1 MSRILHRP
9 MFRKGGQANG
19 GITTGLGRQRYDNG
33 GQTGME
39 RIQRDLAIIDQLSPR
54 RGSGLNDFM
63 INFGLNM
70 VGNPPSGNIFQT
82 AAKQA
87 QKPFGQFQQARAQE
101 NLAQRELIANM
112 VQNMNEDDKY
122 KLQVEA
128 QHMFEAGAVNPF
140 TNKPFASPTEA
151 LNALIKNKF
160 MSKERVLTD
169 EAKFQNTKD
178 TFLSN
183 ILKQG
188 DDHPF
193 GDNNLAASSLA
204 DHEAKI
210 YHNKYPKEL
219 IAKFDQEQTFIP
231 IGVVDWAKVQPDG
244 SYPLSEVIGQQ
255 AFSYGKI
262 KPGKIYFNVAD
273 KSFFMFNGKTF
284 SVVDIA
290 EYN

>member
-1 MSRILHRP
+1 
-9 MFRKGGQANG
+9 MFRRGGQANG

-39 RIQRDLAIIDQLSPR
+39 RIQRDLAIIDQLAPQ

-87 QKPFGQFQQARAQE
+87 QQPFQQFQQGRAQG

-151 LNALIKNKF
+151 LNALIKNKL
-160 MSKERVLTD
+160 MSKERVLTE
-169 EAKFQNTKD
+169 EAKFENTYNE
-178 TFLSN
+178 FLSN
-183 ILKQG
+183 ILSQKRG
-188 DDHPF
+188 DF
-193 GDNNLAASSLA
+193 EDNRLGASTLAT
-204 DHEAKI
+204 HEAKI
-210 YHNKYPKEL
+210 KHNRYPKEL
-219 IAKFDQEQTFIP
+219 VEEFDFETTYIP
-231 IGVVDWAKVQPDG
+231 VGVVDWANVNSDG
-244 SYPLSEVIGQQ
+244 SFKLTETIGSNAKAQNVIK
-255 AFSYGKI
+255 A
-262 KPGKIYFNVAD
+262 GKIYFNVSD
-273 KSFFMFNGKTF
+273 KLFYRFNGDSFT
-284 SVVDIA
+284 VIDIA
-290 EYN
+290 EFK

>member
-1 MSRILHRP
+1 

-82 AAKQA
+82 AATQA
-87 QKPFGQFQQARAQE
+87 QKPFQQFQQARAQE

-151 LNALIKNKF
+151 LNALIKNKL
-160 MSKERVLTD
+160 MSKERVLTE
-169 EAKFQNTKD
+169 EAKFENTYNQYLD
-178 TFLSN
+178 SILSE
-183 ILKQG
+183 KRG
-188 DDHPF
+188 DF
-193 GDNNLAASSLA
+193 AKNRLGASALAT
-204 DHEAKI
+204 HEAKI
-210 YHNKYPKEL
+210 KHNRYPEELVKE
-219 IAKFDQEQTFIP
+219 FDLETTYIP
-231 IGVVDWAKVQPDG
+231 LGVVDWANVNPDG
-244 SYPLSEVIGQQ
+244 SFKLTESLGNNAKAQNVIK
-255 AFSYGKI
+255 A
-262 KPGKIYFNVAD
+262 GKIYFNVSD
-273 KSFFMFNGKTF
+273 KLFYRFNGDSFT
-284 SVVDIA
+284 VIDIA
-290 EYN
+290 EYK

>member
-1 MSRILHRP
+1 
-9 MFRKGGQANG
+9 MFRRGGQANG
-19 GITTGLGRQRYDNG
+19 GITTGIGRQRYDNG

-39 RIQRDLAIIDQLSPR
+39 RIQRDLAIIDQLAPQ

-87 QKPFGQFQQARAQE
+87 QQPFQQFQQGRAQE

-151 LNALIKNKF
+151 LNALIKNKL
-160 MSKERVLTD
+160 MSKERVLTE
-169 EAKFQNTKD
+169 EAKFENTYNE
-178 TFLSN
+178 FLSN
-183 ILKQG
+183 ILSQKRG
-188 DDHPF
+188 DF
-193 GDNNLAASSLA
+193 EDNRLGASTLAT
-204 DHEAKI
+204 HEAKI
-210 YHNKYPKEL
+210 KHNRYPKEL
-219 IAKFDQEQTFIP
+219 VEEFDLETTYIP
-231 IGVVDWAKVQPDG
+231 VGVVDWANVNSDG
-244 SYPLSEVIGQQ
+244 SFKLTETIGSNAKAQNVIK
-255 AFSYGKI
+255 A
-262 KPGKIYFNVAD
+262 GKIYFNVSD
-273 KSFFMFNGKTF
+273 KLFYRFNGDSFT
-284 SVVDIA
+284 VIDIA
-290 EYN
+290 EYK

>member
-1 MSRILHRP
+1 

-19 GITTGLGRQRYDNG
+19 GITTGLGRQGYDNG
-33 GQTGME
+33 GATGME
-39 RIQRDLAIIDQLSPR
+39 RIQRDLAIIDQLAPQ

-87 QKPFGQFQQARAQE
+87 QQPFQQFQQSRAQGA
-101 NLAQRELIANM
+101 LAQRELIANM

-151 LNALIKNKF
+151 LNALIKNKL

-169 EAKFQNTKD
+169 EAKFENTYNE
-178 TFLSN
+178 FLSN
-183 ILKQG
+183 ILSQKRG
-188 DDHPF
+188 DF
-193 GDNNLAASSLA
+193 EDNRLGASTLAT
-204 DHEAKI
+204 HEAKI
-210 YHNKYPKEL
+210 KHHRYPKEL
-219 IAKFDQEQTFIP
+219 VEKFDLETTYIP
-231 IGVVDWAKVQPDG
+231 VGVVDWANVNSDG
-244 SYPLSEVIGQQ
+244 SFKLTETIGSNAKAQNVIK
-255 AFSYGKI
+255 A
-262 KPGKIYFNVAD
+262 GKIYFNVSD
-273 KSFFMFNGKTF
+273 KLFYRFNGDSFT
-284 SVVDIA
+284 VIDIA
-290 EYN
+290 EFK

>member
-9 MFRKGGQANG
+9 MFRRGGQANG
-19 GITTGLGRQRYDNG
+19 GITTGLGRQGYDNG

-39 RIQRDLAIIDQLSPR
+39 KIQRDLAIIDQLSPQ

-87 QKPFGQFQQARAQE
+87 QQPFQQFQQGRAQG

-151 LNALIKNKF
+151 LNALIKNKL
-160 MSKERVLTD
+160 MSKERVLTE
-169 EAKFQNTKD
+169 EAKFENTYNE
-178 TFLSN
+178 FLSN
-183 ILKQG
+183 ILSQKRG
-188 DDHPF
+188 DF
-193 GDNNLAASSLA
+193 EDNRLGASTLAT
-204 DHEAKI
+204 HEAKI
-210 YHNKYPKEL
+210 KHHRYPKEL
-219 IAKFDQEQTFIP
+219 VEKFDLETTYIP
-231 IGVVDWAKVQPDG
+231 VGVVDWANVNSDG
-244 SYPLSEVIGQQ
+244 SFKLTETIGSNAKAQNVIK
-255 AFSYGKI
+255 A
-262 KPGKIYFNVAD
+262 GKIYFNVSD
-273 KSFFMFNGKTF
+273 KLFYRFNGDSFT
-284 SVVDIA
+284 VIDIA
-290 EYN
+290 EYK

>member
-1 MSRILHRP
+1 
-9 MFRKGGQANG
+9 MFRRGGQANG

-39 RIQRDLAIIDQLSPR
+39 RIQRDLAIIDQLAPQ

-87 QKPFGQFQQARAQE
+87 QQPFQQFQQGRAQG

-151 LNALIKNKF
+151 LNALIKNKL

-169 EAKFQNTKD
+169 EAKFENTYNE
-178 TFLSN
+178 FLSN
-183 ILKQG
+183 ILSQKRG
-188 DDHPF
+188 DF
-193 GDNNLAASSLA
+193 EDNRLGASTLAT
-204 DHEAKI
+204 HEAKI
-210 YHNKYPKEL
+210 KHNRYPKEL
-219 IAKFDQEQTFIP
+219 VEEFDFETTYIP
-231 IGVVDWAKVQPDG
+231 VGVVDWANVNSDG
-244 SYPLSEVIGQQ
+244 SFKLTETIGSNAKAQNVIK
-255 AFSYGKI
+255 A
-262 KPGKIYFNVAD
+262 GKIYFNVSD
-273 KSFFMFNGKTF
+273 KLFYRFNGDSFT
-284 SVVDIA
+284 VIDIA
-290 EYN
+290 EFK

>member
-82 AAKQA
+82 AATQA
-87 QKPFGQFQQARAQE
+87 QKPFQQFQQARAQE

-128 QHMFEAGAVNPF
+128 QHMFEAGAINPF
-140 TNKPFASPTEA
+140 TGKPFASAGEA

-183 ILKQG
+183 ILRQG
-188 DDHPF
+188 NDHPF
-193 GDNNLAASSLA
+193 GGNNLAASNSVGRIPSSLILFLISCTYASPFNFSSANLALAALTSAACSLA
-204 DHEAKI
+204 
-210 YHNKYPKEL
+210 
-219 IAKFDQEQTFIP
+219 
-231 IGVVDWAKVQPDG
+231 
-244 SYPLSEVIGQQ
+244 
-255 AFSYGKI
+255 
-262 KPGKIYFNVAD
+262 
-273 KSFFMFNGKTF
+273 
-284 SVVDIA
+284 
-290 EYN
+290 

>member
-1 MSRILHRP
+1 
-9 MFRKGGQANG
+9 MFRRGGQANG
-19 GITTGLGRQRYDNG
+19 GITTGLGRQRYTDG

-54 RGSGLNDFM
+54 RGSGLNDFL

-70 VGNPPSGNIFQT
+70 VGNPPTGNIFQT
-82 AAKQA
+82 AATQA
-87 QKPFGQFQQARAQE
+87 QKPFQQFQQARAQE

-128 QHMFEAGAVNPF
+128 QHMFDNGAINPF
-140 TNKPFASPTEA
+140 TNKPFASANEA
-151 LNALIKNKF
+151 LNALIKNKL

-169 EAKFQNTKD
+169 EAKFENTRD
-178 TFLSN
+178 TYLSN
-183 ILKQG
+183 ILRQG

-193 GDNNLAASSLA
+193 GGNNLAASTLA

-210 YHNKYPKEL
+210 EHKKYPKEL

-231 IGVVDWAKVQPDG
+231 IGVVEWAKVQPDG

-255 AFSYGKI
+255 AVSYGKI

-273 KSFFMFNGKTF
+273 KSFLYLMAQPFR
-284 SVVDIA
+284 
-290 EYN
+290 